1 VFSYNLPTMMS
12 STSVAF
18 LRTSFQTS
26 KVKRVDEELKM
37 DVNEDIKAANITA
50 SIRPR
55 NPKK

>member
-1 VFSYNLPTMMS
+1 MMS